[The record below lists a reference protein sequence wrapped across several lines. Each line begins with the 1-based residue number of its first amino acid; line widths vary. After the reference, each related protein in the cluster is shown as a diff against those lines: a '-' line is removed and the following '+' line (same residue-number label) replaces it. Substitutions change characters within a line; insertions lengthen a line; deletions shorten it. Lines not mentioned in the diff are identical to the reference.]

1 MEPEIF
7 TIRKSKPKIPITE
20 SNQCNA
26 IEHIKTSPIYQIS
39 PFSSGTN
46 VDNIICIEP
55 PPPSNIS
62 DPPGIAKITYVDDL
76 DILTIHQGI
85 IAKFSSELGS
95 IDTIKTEMKQFE
107 FELSHNTFSR
117 IETLSKLNFIEKCK
131 ENIIELESGIKWKK
145 YITLA
150 KPLLESYIPLSTN
163 ETRGVV
169 NVRPKTLV
177 QIFTEDQVKRR
188 LIIINDYLE
197 IARLYI
203 EIDVSWKGC
212 NEARCP
218 GCNCKF
224 SEIFVDDE
232 SGLHKCK
239 CGYQRENL
247 SKLAGFNDPKR
258 VSIGGRNNYN
268 DEETFLRSLHRLQGK
283 IIDSIPKTLYQQL
296 DDYFI
301 LKSLP
306 VGEEIKMLPLLSNG
320 KKASTSINQLITALD
335 DTNNA
340 FYYNNINLI
349 AHNYWGWDLPDYS
362 EYENGILEDYHKTQ
376 KVYEKIKTR
385 DSNLNVIIRIFLHLK
400 ARGCSCVWE
409 DFKILSS
416 RESLEYHREMW
427 KEMCKQTGI
436 KYYELI

>member
-1 MEPEIF
+1 METEIF
-7 TIRKSKPKIPITE
+7 TIRKSKPKKTITK
-20 SNQCNA
+20 STQLDV
-26 IEHIKTSPIYQIS
+26 IKPSPIYQIS

-46 VDNIICIEP
+46 IDNIISTEHP
-55 PPPSNIS
+55 QPSNIS
-62 DPPGIAKITYVDDL
+62 DPPGMAKITYVDDL

-85 IAKFSSELGS
+85 IAKFSAELGS
-95 IDTIKTEMKQFE
+95 IDSIKSELKQIE
-107 FELSHNTFSR
+107 FELNHNTFTR
-117 IETLSKLNFIEKCK
+117 IETLSKLNSIEKCK
-131 ENIIELESGIKWKK
+131 KTINELESGSKWNK
-145 YITLA
+145 YINLA
-150 KPLLESYIPLSTN
+150 KPLLESYIPLSTDAI
-163 ETRGVV
+163 RGVV
-169 NVRPKTLV
+169 NVRAKTLIPV
-177 QIFTEDQVKRR
+177 FTEDQVKRR

-203 EIDVSWKGC
+203 EIDVSWKGA

-218 GCNCKF
+218 GCGCKF

-258 VSIGGRNNYN
+258 VSVGGRNNYN
-268 DEETFLRSLHRLQGK
+268 DEEIFLRSLHRLQGK
-283 IIDSIPKTLYQQL
+283 IIDTIPKTLYEQL
-296 DDYFI
+296 DDYFT

-306 VGEEIKMLPLLSNG
+306 VGEEIKILPLLPNG
-320 KKASTSINQLITALD
+320 KKANTSINQLISALD

-349 AHNYWGWDLPDYS
+349 THNYWGWNLPDYS
-362 EYENGILEDYHKTQ
+362 EYEDGILEDYHKTQ

-400 ARGCSCVWE
+400 ARDCPCVWE

-427 KEMCKQTGI
+427 KEMCEQTGI